1 MSTLVGR
8 SNRARQLLQGT
19 AVAVA
24 VLALGACGAVGA
36 IDEQQAGAG
45 DETLAQRA
53 LSTGLRASPSGDRVV
68 FRTEALDGAVLVG
81 WAKIQTNDIVALG
94 WVGRVYRYQHTAAAA
109 GELLQPR
116 ADQAELVVA
125 GSVAPGAQIGL
136 VRFEKGGAIA
146 PHLLT
151 IHGFDAA
158 TRKVSYSVT
167 ACTNELCDN
176 PPAPTKLEVVLDTP
190 VELEGHYRLG
200 FQANAAAPS
209 GPGVVFGLSRTDGRV
224 EGCGTATLQQCRNP
238 VPVASPSPTPAPI
251 ATAPAATTPAAS
263 PAPAAQPTPT
273 EPAAPAAAT
282 TPVAP
287 AAQPVASKDDDDD
300 DDDGFF
306 STKNQLK
313 WLGIAAVVGVGAY
326 VVLKSLPEGPPAPV
340 EARGADCVQQCQ
352 RAYPTADLEFQKT
365 GNNTAALGLDQCLL
379 ACPAAAGTGS
389 SWSGASSTTGIGDT
403 PLWSI

>member
-8 SNRARQLLQGT
+8 SSRAGQLLQAT
-19 AVAVA
+19 AVVVA

-81 WAKIQTNDIVALG
+81 WAKVQTNDIVALG
-94 WVGRVYRYQHTAAAA
+94 WMGRVYRYQHTAAAA
-109 GELLQPR
+109 SELLQPR

-136 VRFEKGGAIA
+136 VRFEKAGAIV

-238 VPVASPSPTPAPI
+238 VPVASPSPTPAPV

-300 DDDGFF
+300 DDSFF

-313 WLGIAAVVGVGAY
+313 WLGIAAVVGAGWFAVHY
-326 VVLKSLPEGPPAPV
+326 LNESKEPNNAPV
-340 EARGADCVQQCQ
+340 EARGLDRECMAQCAREYPSADADFV
-352 RAYPTADLEFQKT
+352 RTESNATAVALDL
-365 GNNTAALGLDQCLL
+365 CLSR
-379 ACPAAAGTGS
+379 CPAAAWTDGS
-389 SWSGASSTTGIGDT
+389 STVGIGGVT
-403 PLWSI
+403 QTKI

>member
-8 SNRARQLLQGT
+8 LSRARQLLQGT

-53 LSTGLRASPSGDRVV
+53 LSTGLRASPSGDCVV
-68 FRTEALDGAVLVG
+68 FRTDALDGAVLVG
-81 WAKIQTNDIVALG
+81 WAKLQTNDIVALG

-109 GELLQPR
+109 SELLQPR

-125 GSVAPGAQIGL
+125 GSVAPGAQVGL
-136 VRFEKGGAIA
+136 VRFEKGGTIV
-146 PHLLT
+146 PHPPT
-151 IHGFDAA
+151 IDGFDAT

-167 ACTNELCDN
+167 ACSNELCDN

-190 VELEGHYRLG
+190 VEVEGHYRLG

-238 VPVASPSPTPAPI
+238 VPVSPSPSPTPAPV
-251 ATAPAATTPAAS
+251 ATAPAATPGGVARARRAAD
-263 PAPAAQPTPT
+263 A
-273 EPAAPAAAT
+273 
-282 TPVAP
+282 
-287 AAQPVASKDDDDD
+287 DR
-300 DDDGFF
+300 
-306 STKNQLK
+306 
-313 WLGIAAVVGVGAY
+313 
-326 VVLKSLPEGPPAPV
+326 
-340 EARGADCVQQCQ
+340 ARGPSGSDHAGGARRPA
-352 RAYPTADLEFQKT
+352 RAEQ
-365 GNNTAALGLDQCLL
+365 GRR
-379 ACPAAAGTGS
+379 
-389 SWSGASSTTGIGDT
+389 
-403 PLWSI
+403 

>member
-1 MSTLVGR
+1 MSTR
-8 SNRARQLLQGT
+8 TRRWTRAGQRLQRT
-19 AVAVA
+19 VLAAA
-24 VLALGACGAVGA
+24 VLAIAACGAVGSF
-36 IDEQQAGAG
+36 DEQQPGAG

-68 FRTEALDGAVLVG
+68 FRTEALDGAMLVG
-81 WAKIQTNDIVALG
+81 WAKLQTNDIVALG

-109 GELLQPR
+109 SELLQPR

-125 GSVAPGAQIGL
+125 GSVAPGAQVGL
-136 VRFEKGGAIA
+136 VRFEKGGTVV

-158 TRKVSYSVT
+158 TRKARYSVT

-176 PPAPTKLEVVLDTP
+176 PPAPTILEVALDTP
-190 VELEGHYRLG
+190 VELEGRYRLG

-224 EGCGTATLQQCRNP
+224 EGCGTATLQQCRTP
-238 VPVASPSPTPAPI
+238 VPVASPSPTPAPV

-300 DDDGFF
+300 DD
-306 STKNQLK
+306 SAWSMKNQMK

-340 EARGADCVQQCQ
+340 ESRGPDCVKDCHQS
-352 RAYPTADLEFQKT
+352 YSTADADYVRT
-365 GNNTAALGLDQCLL
+365 GNNATALALDECLSR
-379 ACPAAAGTGS
+379 CPAAVRTDGS
-389 SWSGASSTTGIGDT
+389 SSTTGIGGVT
-403 PLWSI
+403 QWSL